1 MNVEIAYIGG
11 SSTLGIGFPEKFLP
25 PDVKFIKEETFTTPY
40 GQSPKIYFLEIG
52 TKKVVHVK
60 MHGWRPGV
68 SRRDASLQ
76 VFWVFQQLGVNKI
89 FSEGGVGAVNHLLE
103 LRDYVIPTDY
113 LDFTM
118 RKDVHLT
125 SNYLLIMRKPT
136 CPEINRALF
145 ESAKTHAKGRVF
157 QRGIY
162 ACTDG
167 RHFESVA
174 EVAFLKNAGADVI
187 GQSMVPEVYLA
198 REIGA
203 CYGRIDLVV
212 NYAEGIIKEWE
223 HEELK
228 DIYYNDALTNLQ
240 IVTEAILN
248 FNPQNTCE
256 CQDFRKETLL
266 KLE

>member
-25 PDVKFIKEETFTTPY
+25 SNVKFLKEEIFTTPY
-40 GQSPKIYFLEIG
+40 GQSPKMYFLEVSS
-52 TKKVVHVK
+52 KKVVHVK

-76 VFWVFQQLGVNKI
+76 VFWVFKKLGVKKI
-89 FSEGGVGAVNHLLE
+89 FSEGGAGAVNHLLE
-103 LRDYVIPTDY
+103 LRDYLIPTDY

-125 SNYLLIMRKPT
+125 NDYLLIMRKPT
-136 CPEINRALF
+136 CPEINQALYK
-145 ESAKTHAKGRVF
+145 SALTYAKGKVF
-157 QRGIY
+157 RRGIY

-174 EVAFLKNAGADVI
+174 EVAFLKNSGADVI

-223 HEELK
+223 HDDLK
-228 DIYYNDALTNLQ
+228 DIYHNDAKTNLQ
-240 IVTEAILN
+240 IIIDAIIN
-248 FNPQNTCE
+248 FKPQNTCE
-256 CQDFRKETLL
+256 CKELRKETLL
-266 KLE
+266 KLD

>member
-1 MNVEIAYIGG
+1 MKVEIAYIGG
-11 SSTLGIGFPEKFLP
+11 SSTLGLNFPEKFLP
-25 PDVKFIKEETFTTPY
+25 PDIKFLKAESYETPY
-40 GQSPKIYFLEIG
+40 GQSPKFYFMEIG
-52 TKKVVHVK
+52 SKKVVHVK

-76 VFWVFQQLGVNKI
+76 VFWVFRNLGVSKI
-89 FSEGGVGAVNHLLE
+89 FSEGGVGAVNHLLD
-103 LRDYVIPTDY
+103 LRDVVIPTDY

-125 SNYLLIMRKPT
+125 SDYLLVMRKPT
-136 CPEINRALF
+136 CPEINHALY
-145 ESAKTHAKGRVF
+145 ESAKKHAKGRVF
-157 QRGIY
+157 PRSVY

-174 EVAFLKNAGADVI
+174 EVYYFKNAGADVI

-212 NYAEGIIKEWE
+212 NYAEGIVKDWE
-223 HEELK
+223 HKELK
-228 DIYYNDALTNLQ
+228 NIYHNDALTNLQ
-240 IVTEAILN
+240 IITDAIRN
-248 FNPQNTCE
+248 FKPQDQCE
-256 CQDFRKETLL
+256 CRDLRKETLL
-266 KLE
+266 KIE